1 MCVEF
6 SESLLRV
13 IGYANFGLQFRRRC
27 IGYERVTCFVVLLED
42 WKVAWP

>member
-1 MCVEF
+1 MCVDF
-6 SESLLRV
+6 SKSLLRV
-13 IGYANFGLQFRRRC
+13 IGYANFGLQFCRRC